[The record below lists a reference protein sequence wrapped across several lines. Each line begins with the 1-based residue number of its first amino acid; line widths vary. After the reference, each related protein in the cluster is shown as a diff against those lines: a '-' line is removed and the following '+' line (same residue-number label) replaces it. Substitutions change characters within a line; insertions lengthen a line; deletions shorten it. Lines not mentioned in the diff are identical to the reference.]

1 MYGGG
6 SLNVTGNQ
14 PSSVE
19 SSRAASFQIL
29 QKQLMTSISQHQLQ
43 QQQQKMGANLLTSQL
58 TRTVPATTLSLATD
72 VPSSGSLLMEFDTDT
87 VLPQQQQS
95 VSHDSRDVKAEIK
108 TEVETFG
115 EMKCEMAN
123 EIRSDVDAMKMEGGM
138 EETSG
143 SQLDNSIDGTKAEA
157 DVTPPAAPNPINK
170 KCK

>member
-6 SLNVTGNQ
+6 SLNQ